1 MEYWSG
7 GLSKDQYSI
16 TSSRHHVTPYHYS
29 ISPIL
34 HYSISKETL
43 VAFVLLSLRIFVVRG
58 NSAGKKAHRGDA
70 EDAERERV

>member
-16 TSSRHHVTPYHYS
+16 TSSLHHVTPYHYS

-34 HYSISKETL
+34 HYSIFKKTR
-43 VAFVLLSLRIFVVRG
+43 VAFVLFVFFVVKFYFHSQSQRQCL
-58 NSAGKKAHRGDA
+58 
-70 EDAERERV
+70 